1 MLTPR
6 EYNNYLEKLIYLKEY
21 QLIKQLFSFPNK
33 IQTDINLLEIIH
45 RDILS
50 QQEIINEVNDEE
62 NNIPA
67 NEFVQRVEPII
78 NYGLLEERVKVRI
91 ATYKIV
97 ATLKEGTTFGEVAL
111 SKNEKEERRRT
122 ATVIT
127 DTDCIMGT
135 LLNNTYSSFL
145 REIEEKR
152 KLVLIGNVLQ
162 HTLFRDVTPENFQ
175 KNNY

>member
-50 QQEIINEVNDEE
+50 QQEIINEVSDEE

-78 NYGLLEERVKVRI
+78 N
-91 ATYKIV
+91 
-97 ATLKEGTTFGEVAL
+97 
-111 SKNEKEERRRT
+111 
-122 ATVIT
+122 
-127 DTDCIMGT
+127 
-135 LLNNTYSSFL
+135 
-145 REIEEKR
+145 
-152 KLVLIGNVLQ
+152 
-162 HTLFRDVTPENFQ
+162 
-175 KNNY
+175 